1 MERKLH
7 PDSSSR
13 NCMKHKVLANLYR
26 EKAVHPG
33 VMNHHV
39 GCRSLTA
46 TVVKLCGDTFKML
59 RKSHG

>member
-1 MERKLH
+1 
-7 PDSSSR
+7 
-13 NCMKHKVLANLYR
+13 MKHKVLANLYR

-46 TVVKLCGDTFKML
+46 AVVKLCGDTFKML